1 MSDEILRYTDLA
13 AAIQLAKA
21 NGMTNHEIARELTRG
36 MTYGD
41 ALRFAKLAAPLLDL
55 GVMEFM
61 QLRKNK

>member
-21 NGMTNHEIARELTRG
+21 NDMSNQEIVRELTRG
-36 MTYGD
+36 MSYEE
-41 ALRFAKLAAPLLDL
+41 ALKLARRAGPLLDL

-61 QLRKNK
+61 RLRKNE